1 MKKCCQGDSIFDQ
14 GKWPQTVS
22 WSRHHHQSWK
32 KFWPKTFIKVKNK
45 KEEGEKQEV
54 VKVQTV
60 DNYLLMNT
68 SPITAQSEQGT
79 WATVEG
85 VAQRQNKPCRMSFVE
100 RATFRAVVQ
109 WTVYPWT
116 NFVFWR
122 KRPQRLQNLETK
134 KIDVLNLL
142 HQLLMFSMLWNKWAT
157 EWSPQGHLWQDTK
170 SLTSVSLSGLYIDP
184 RLRWSVSKVGAFL
197 TTAIAFRTETYHQK

>member
-1 MKKCCQGDSIFDQ
+1 MH
-14 GKWPQTVS
+14 V
-22 WSRHHHQSWK
+22 

-68 SPITAQSEQGT
+68 PPITAQSEQGT

-100 RATFRAVVQ
+100 RATFRAG
-109 WTVYPWT
+109 
-116 NFVFWR
+116 NNKCVFFW
-122 KRPQRLQNLETK
+122 EFH
-134 KIDVLNLL
+134 NLL
-142 HQLLMFSMLWNKWAT
+142 LWYQIDIKFSPMFSWPFNAEFAETLLK
-157 EWSPQGHLWQDTK
+157 
-170 SLTSVSLSGLYIDP
+170 LSSI
-184 RLRWSVSKVGAFL
+184 
-197 TTAIAFRTETYHQK
+197 